1 MNSQETAI
9 YREGKAD
16 ARRQLAEDLVILRD
30 NCIHNEIDK
39 KFIAGLET
47 AIELATG
54 AITLHPAAYEDHNQP
69 PLFDDEDF

>member
-1 MNSQETAI
+1 MNVQETAI

-16 ARRQLAEDLVILRD
+16 ARKQLAEDLTILKE

-39 KFIAGLET
+39 KFIAGLDT

-54 AITLHPAAYEDHNQP
+54 AILLHPAVYEDPNQP
-69 PLFDDEDF
+69 PLFEDEDF